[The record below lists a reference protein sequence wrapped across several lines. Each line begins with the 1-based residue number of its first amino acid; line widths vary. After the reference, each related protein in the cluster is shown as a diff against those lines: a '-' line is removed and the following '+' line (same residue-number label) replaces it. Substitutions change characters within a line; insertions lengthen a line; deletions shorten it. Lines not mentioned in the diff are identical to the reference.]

1 MERLRTRLTP
11 RSTFLKLLSIHPL
24 ANMSVLRTGLHEDAL
39 NQLFDVYQLK
49 GDLGWRGEGI

>member
-1 MERLRTRLTP
+1 
-11 RSTFLKLLSIHPL
+11 
-24 ANMSVLRTGLHEDAL
+24 MSVLRTGLHEDAL